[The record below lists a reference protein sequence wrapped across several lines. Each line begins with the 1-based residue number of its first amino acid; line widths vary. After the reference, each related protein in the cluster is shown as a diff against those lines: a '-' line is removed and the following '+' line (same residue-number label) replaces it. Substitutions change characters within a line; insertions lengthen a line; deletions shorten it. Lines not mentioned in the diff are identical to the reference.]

1 MCYCFPE
8 EMVMNL
14 DVSLHKTI
22 VIITN
27 LQIRKSL
34 LCQVS
39 ECRQA
44 VSTGCAVCGL
54 PQSQLSGLAGSH
66 DLSRPIRGRTNQA
79 TNQKPVMRSLQ
90 IYKFKMNGL
99 IASCLNSPLLTRD
112 IISLLDMYLHQGGGK
127 LSRLW

>member
-14 DVSLHKTI
+14 EVSLHKTI

-27 LQIRKSL
+27 LKIRKSLL

-44 VSTGCAVCGL
+44 VS
-54 PQSQLSGLAGSH
+54 SGLCGVRAAPAAAGW
-66 DLSRPIRGRTNQA
+66 PGRVT
-79 TNQKPVMRSLQ
+79 
-90 IYKFKMNGL
+90 
-99 IASCLNSPLLTRD
+99 
-112 IISLLDMYLHQGGGK
+112 
-127 LSRLW
+127 

>member
-8 EMVMNL
+8 KMVMNL

-34 LCQVS
+34 LLCQVS

-44 VSTGCAVCGL
+44 VSRAVRCAGWPSRSCLAWPGHMTY
-54 PQSQLSGLAGSH
+54 PDQSEAG
-66 DLSRPIRGRTNQA
+66 TNQA
-79 TNQKPVMRSLQ
+79 TNQKPVMRPLQ

-99 IASCLNSPLLTRD
+99 IACCLNSPFCQ
-112 IISLLDMYLHQGGGK
+112 HQIYSKVSILGGTTC
-127 LSRLW
+127 RQVRWT